1 MGILDFFG
9 NSKKREIEEDEQLR
23 DSPSFKK
30 KYMEVD
36 KILTMITNKSSI
48 NKDNLENNKD
58 LLGVRIGKYEITSI
72 PNEDNIKNEKNKYLK
87 FFVKNTEKNTVE
99 TFDTFEKI
107 YTNNIYFDKTE
118 QKYIPKKD
126 EMYTKELYQNV
137 KEKYAINFATRLE
150 DIKREY
156 CIDDS
161 IEIEDNINVKIN
173 VPKKSKEIQNIK
185 IENIKIQE
193 KDKDKVQVEERV
205 QKKIQ
210 EKVQEKE
217 TNKATFISED
227 REKRKELQQKAIA
240 KYGSKIKNKEQWYK
254 RYNELRNKFG
264 MKEVS
269 STDIDKLKRKRQ
281 KNGFYL
287 ESDLTNEEKSEINK
301 IKIELLKT
309 QELCAKNDMKFGDIN
324 FSVSDF
330 KKYEELDFK
339 NTNLRDNI
347 NFKILGTDTKSGEVL
362 VFNAED
368 FIKFGQ
374 DNYKDIMKSILDK
387 GVKGA
392 LEVKDFINKFYK
404 TEFELEKAY
413 KEIGI
418 KNTQHINSLLI
429 AGDKT
434 NFLNSTFKELES
446 IREEIKDNPNISI
459 EEKNEFIKDKSK
471 EVSKIVLNHIDN
483 EIRNENLSI
492 GFYKIITKAI
502 GKQRIENAVYNFAN
516 QLLNGNTKDV
526 KEFVEDNIKVEE
538 NQKNRYNEKSK
549 EEKNEKSDNKLN
561 NYTSEN
567 LDKVLLKD
575 FEM

>member
-30 KYMEVD
+30 RYMEVD

-87 FFVKNTEKNTVE
+87 FFVKNKEKNTVE

-173 VPKKSKEIQNIK
+173 VPKKAREIQNIK

-227 REKRKELQQKAIA
+227 KEKRKELQQKAIA

-264 MKEVS
+264 MEEVS

-362 VFNAED
+362 VFNAEE

-374 DNYKDIMKSILDK
+374 ENYKDIMKSILDK

-404 TEFELEKAY
+404 TELELEKAY
-413 KEIGI
+413 KDIGI

-434 NFLNSTFKELES
+434 NVLSSTFKELED
-446 IREEIKDNPNISI
+446 IREEIKDNPDINY
-459 EEKNEFIKDKSK
+459 EEKKEFIENKSK

-483 EIRNENLSI
+483 EIKNENLSI
-492 GFYKIITKAI
+492 VFYKVITKAI
-502 GKQRIENAVYNFAN
+502 GKQRIENAVYNLAN

-538 NQKNRYNEKSK
+538 NQKNRYNEKS
-549 EEKNEKSDNKLN
+549 N

-567 LDKVLLKD
+567 LDKVILKD

>member
-9 NSKKREIEEDEQLR
+9 NSKRKEIEEDEQLR
-23 DSPSFKK
+23 NSLEFKK
-30 KYMEVD
+30 RYTEVD
-36 KILTMITNKSSI
+36 KLLNLITNKSSI

-58 LLGVRIGKYEITSI
+58 LLGIRIGKYEITSI
-72 PNEDNIKNEKNKYLK
+72 PNEDNIKDERNKHLK

-173 VPKKSKEIQNIK
+173 VPKKSKEIENIK
-185 IENIKIQE
+185 IENIKIQG

-205 QKKIQ
+205 Q
-210 EKVQEKE
+210 EKVQEKG
-217 TNKATFISED
+217 TNKATFINED
-227 REKRKELQQKAIA
+227 REKRKKLQQKAIA
-240 KYGSKIKNKEQWYK
+240 KYGSKIRNKEQWYK

-269 STDIDKLKRKRQ
+269 STDIDRLKRKRE
-281 KNGFYL
+281 KNGFSL

-301 IKIELLKT
+301 IKIEILKT
-309 QELCAKNDMKFGDIN
+309 QELCAKNDMKFGDIK
-324 FSVSDF
+324 FSVSGF

-347 NFKILGTDTKSGEVL
+347 NFKILGTDSKSGEVL

>member
-9 NSKKREIEEDEQLR
+9 NGKKREIEEDEQLR

-30 KYMEVD
+30 RYMEVD

-72 PNEDNIKNEKNKYLK
+72 PNEDNIKDERNKHLK

-150 DIKREY
+150 DIKRYY

-161 IEIEDNINVKIN
+161 IEIEDDINIKIKIN
-173 VPKKSKEIQNIK
+173 VPKKSKEIQSIK
-185 IENIKIQE
+185 IEN
-193 KDKDKVQVEERV
+193 KDKVQV
-205 QKKIQ
+205 Q
-210 EKVQEKE
+210 EKVQEKIQEKE
-217 TNKATFISED
+217 TNKPTFISED

-374 DNYKDIMKSILDK
+374 DNYKDIMKFILDK
-387 GVKGA
+387 GIKGA
-392 LEVKDFINKFYK
+392 LEVKDFMNKFYK
-404 TEFELEKAY
+404 TELELEKAY
-413 KEIGI
+413 KDIGI

-434 NFLNSTFKELES
+434 NVLSSTFKELED
-446 IREEIKDNPNISI
+446 IREEIKDNSDINY
-459 EEKNEFIKDKSK
+459 EEKKEFIENKSK

-483 EIRNENLSI
+483 EIKNENLSI
-492 GFYKIITKAI
+492 GFYKVITKAI
-502 GKQRIENAVYNFAN
+502 SKQRIENAVYNLAN

-549 EEKNEKSDNKLN
+549 EQNKEKSN

-567 LDKVLLKD
+567 LDKVILKD

>member
-9 NSKKREIEEDEQLR
+9 NSKRKEIEEDEQLR
-23 DSPSFKK
+23 DSPEFKK
-30 KYMEVD
+30 RYTEVD

-48 NKDNLENNKD
+48 NKDNLESNKD

-87 FFVKNTEKNTVE
+87 FFVKNKEKNTVE

-173 VPKKSKEIQNIK
+173 VPKKAREIQSIK
-185 IENIKIQE
+185 IE
-193 KDKDKVQVEERV
+193 DKDKIQVQERV
-205 QKKIQ
+205 QEKVQ
-210 EKVQEKE
+210 EKAQKKVQEKE
-217 TNKATFISED
+217 TNKTTFISED
-227 REKRKELQQKAIA
+227 KEKRKELQQKAIA

-392 LEVKDFINKFYK
+392 LEVKDFMNKFYK
-404 TEFELEKAY
+404 TELELEKAY
-413 KEIGI
+413 KDIGI

-434 NFLNSTFKELES
+434 NVLSSTFKELES
-446 IREEIKDNPNISI
+446 IREEIKDNPDINY
-459 EEKNEFIKDKSK
+459 EEKKEFIENKSK

-483 EIRNENLSI
+483 EIKNENLSI
-492 GFYKIITKAI
+492 GFYKVITKAI
-502 GKQRIENAVYNFAN
+502 GKQRIENAVYNFAS

-549 EEKNEKSDNKLN
+549 EQNKEKSN
-561 NYTSEN
+561 NYISEN
-567 LDKVLLKD
+567 LDKVILKD

>member
-23 DSPSFKK
+23 DSPEFKK
-30 KYMEVD
+30 RYTEVD
-36 KILTMITNKSSI
+36 KLLNLITNKSSI

-72 PNEDNIKNEKNKYLK
+72 PNEDNIKDERNKHLK

-173 VPKKSKEIQNIK
+173 VPKKAREIQSIK
-185 IENIKIQE
+185 IE
-193 KDKDKVQVEERV
+193 DKDKIQVQERV
-205 QKKIQ
+205 QEKAQ
-210 EKVQEKE
+210 EKVQKKE

-309 QELCAKNDMKFGDIN
+309 QELCAKNDMKFGNIN

-374 DNYKDIMKSILDK
+374 ENYKDIMKSILDK

-392 LEVKDFINKFYK
+392 LEVKDFMNKFYK
-404 TEFELEKAY
+404 TELELEKAY
-413 KEIGI
+413 KDIGI

-434 NFLNSTFKELES
+434 NVLSNTFKDLES
-446 IREEIKDNPNISI
+446 IREEIKDNPDINY
-459 EEKNEFIKDKSK
+459 EEKKEFIENKSK

-483 EIRNENLSI
+483 EIKNENLSI
-492 GFYKIITKAI
+492 GFYKVITKAI
-502 GKQRIENAVYNFAN
+502 GKQRIENAVYNFAS

-549 EEKNEKSDNKLN
+549 EQNKEKSN

-567 LDKVLLKD
+567 LDKVILKD

>member
-30 KYMEVD
+30 RYMEVD

-161 IEIEDNINVKIN
+161 IEIEDDVNIKIN
-173 VPKKSKEIQNIK
+173 LPKKSKEIQSIK
-185 IENIKIQE
+185 IE
-193 KDKDKVQVEERV
+193 DKDKIQV
-205 QKKIQ
+205 Q
-210 EKVQEKE
+210 EKVQEKVREKTQERVQEKIQEKE
-217 TNKATFISED
+217 TNKPTFISED

-264 MKEVS
+264 MEEVS

-374 DNYKDIMKSILDK
+374 ENYKDIMKSILDK

-392 LEVKDFINKFYK
+392 LEVKDFMNKFYK
-404 TEFELEKAY
+404 TELELEKAY
-413 KEIGI
+413 KDIGI

-434 NFLNSTFKELES
+434 NVLSSTFKELES
-446 IREEIKDNPNISI
+446 IREEIKDNPDINY
-459 EEKNEFIKDKSK
+459 EEKKEFIENKSK

-483 EIRNENLSI
+483 EIKNENLSI
-492 GFYKIITKAI
+492 GFYKVITKAI
-502 GKQRIENAVYNFAN
+502 GKQRIENAVYNFAS

-549 EEKNEKSDNKLN
+549 EQNKEKSN

-567 LDKVLLKD
+567 LDKVILKD

>member
-9 NSKKREIEEDEQLR
+9 NSKRKEIEEDEQLR
-23 DSPSFKK
+23 NSLEFKK
-30 KYMEVD
+30 RYTEVD
-36 KILTMITNKSSI
+36 KLLNLITNKSSI

-58 LLGVRIGKYEITSI
+58 LLGIRIGKYEITSI
-72 PNEDNIKNEKNKYLK
+72 PNEDNIKDERNKHLK

-173 VPKKSKEIQNIK
+173 VPKKSKEIENIK

-193 KDKDKVQVEERV
+193 KDKDKVQVEE
-205 QKKIQ
+205 KAQ

-217 TNKATFISED
+217 TNKVTFINED

-240 KYGSKIKNKEQWYK
+240 KYGSKIRNKEQWYK

-269 STDIDKLKRKRQ
+269 STDIDKLKRKRE
-281 KNGFYL
+281 KNGFSL

-301 IKIELLKT
+301 IKIEILKT
-309 QELCAKNDMKFGDIN
+309 QELCAKNDMKFGDIK
-324 FSVSDF
+324 FSVSGF

>member
-9 NSKKREIEEDEQLR
+9 NSKRKEIEEDEQLR
-23 DSPSFKK
+23 NSLEFKK
-30 KYMEVD
+30 RYTEVD
-36 KILTMITNKSSI
+36 KLLNLITNKSSI

-58 LLGVRIGKYEITSI
+58 LLGIRIGKYEITSI
-72 PNEDNIKNEKNKYLK
+72 PNEDNIKDERNKYLK

-173 VPKKSKEIQNIK
+173 VPKKSKEIENIK
-185 IENIKIQE
+185 IENIKIQG
-193 KDKDKVQVEERV
+193 KDKDKVQAEE
-205 QKKIQ
+205 KAQ

-217 TNKATFISED
+217 TNKVTFINED

-240 KYGSKIKNKEQWYK
+240 KYGSKIRNKEQWYK

-269 STDIDKLKRKRQ
+269 STDIDKLKRKRE
-281 KNGFYL
+281 KNGFSL

-301 IKIELLKT
+301 IKIEILKT
-309 QELCAKNDMKFGDIN
+309 QELCAKNDMKFGDIK
-324 FSVSDF
+324 FSVSGF

>member
-9 NSKKREIEEDEQLR
+9 NSKRKEIEEDEQLR
-23 DSPSFKK
+23 NSLEFKK
-30 KYMEVD
+30 RYTEVD
-36 KILTMITNKSSI
+36 KLLNLITNKSSI

-72 PNEDNIKNEKNKYLK
+72 PNEDNIKDERNKHLK

-173 VPKKSKEIQNIK
+173 VPKKSKEIENIK
-185 IENIKIQE
+185 IENIKIQGKE
-193 KDKDKVQVEERV
+193 KVQDEVQVEERV
-205 QKKIQ
+205 Q
-210 EKVQEKE
+210 EKVQEKG
-217 TNKATFISED
+217 TNKATFINED

-240 KYGSKIKNKEQWYK
+240 KYGSKIRNKEQWYK

-269 STDIDKLKRKRQ
+269 STDIDKLKRKRE
-281 KNGFYL
+281 KNGFSL

-301 IKIELLKT
+301 IKIEILKT

-324 FSVSDF
+324 FSVSGF

-538 NQKNRYNEKSK
+538 NQKNKYNEKSK
-549 EEKNEKSDNKLN
+549 EEKNEKSNNKLN

>member
-9 NSKKREIEEDEQLR
+9 NSKRKEIEEDEQLR
-23 DSPSFKK
+23 NSLEFKK
-30 KYMEVD
+30 RYTEVD
-36 KILTMITNKSSI
+36 KLLNLITNKSSI

-58 LLGVRIGKYEITSI
+58 LLGIRIGKYEITSI
-72 PNEDNIKNEKNKYLK
+72 PNEDNIKDERNKHLK

-161 IEIEDNINVKIN
+161 IEIEDNINMKIN

-193 KDKDKVQVEERV
+193 KDKVQVEERV
-205 QKKIQ
+205 QEKIQ
-210 EKVQEKE
+210 EKAQEKD
-217 TNKATFISED
+217 TNKATFINED

-254 RYNELRNKFG
+254 KYNELRNKFG

-269 STDIDKLKRKRQ
+269 STDIDRLKRKRE
-281 KNGFYL
+281 KNGFSL

-301 IKIELLKT
+301 IKIEILKT
-309 QELCAKNDMKFGDIN
+309 QELCAKNDMKFGDIK
-324 FSVSDF
+324 FSVSGF

-368 FIKFGQ
+368 FIQLGK
-374 DNYKDIMKSILDK
+374 DNYKDIMKSTLDK
-387 GVKGA
+387 GIKGA

-404 TEFELEKAY
+404 TEFELEKSY

-538 NQKNRYNEKSK
+538 NQKNKYNEKSK
-549 EEKNEKSDNKLN
+549 EEKNEKSNNKLN

>member
-9 NSKKREIEEDEQLR
+9 NSKRKEIEEDEQLR
-23 DSPSFKK
+23 NSLEFKK
-30 KYMEVD
+30 RYTEVD
-36 KILTMITNKSSI
+36 KLLNLITNKSSI

-72 PNEDNIKNEKNKYLK
+72 PNEDNIKDERNKHLK

-173 VPKKSKEIQNIK
+173 VPKKSKEIENIK
-185 IENIKIQE
+185 IENIKIQGKE
-193 KDKDKVQVEERV
+193 KVQDEVQVEERV
-205 QKKIQ
+205 Q
-210 EKVQEKE
+210 EKVQEKG
-217 TNKATFISED
+217 TNKATFINED

-240 KYGSKIKNKEQWYK
+240 KYGSKIRNKEQWYK

-269 STDIDKLKRKRQ
+269 STDIDKLKRKRE
-281 KNGFYL
+281 KNGFSL

-301 IKIELLKT
+301 IKIEILKT
-309 QELCAKNDMKFGDIN
+309 QELCAKNDMKFGDIK
-324 FSVSDF
+324 FSVSGF

>member
-9 NSKKREIEEDEQLR
+9 NSKRKEIEEDEQLR
-23 DSPSFKK
+23 NSLEFKK
-30 KYMEVD
+30 RYTEVD
-36 KILTMITNKSSI
+36 KLLNLITNKSSI

-72 PNEDNIKNEKNKYLK
+72 PNEDNIKDERNKHLK

-173 VPKKSKEIQNIK
+173 VPKKSKEIENIK

-193 KDKDKVQVEERV
+193 KDKDKVQVEE
-205 QKKIQ
+205 KAQ

-217 TNKATFISED
+217 TNKVTFINED

-240 KYGSKIKNKEQWYK
+240 KYGSKIRNKEQWYK

-269 STDIDKLKRKRQ
+269 STDIDKLKRKRE
-281 KNGFYL
+281 KNGFSL

-301 IKIELLKT
+301 IKIEILKT
-309 QELCAKNDMKFGDIN
+309 QELCAKNDMKFGDIK
-324 FSVSDF
+324 FSVSGF

>member
-9 NSKKREIEEDEQLR
+9 NSKRKEIEEDEQLR
-23 DSPSFKK
+23 NSLEFKK
-30 KYMEVD
+30 RYTEVD
-36 KILTMITNKSSI
+36 KLLNLITNKSSI

-72 PNEDNIKNEKNKYLK
+72 PNEDNIKDERNKHLK

-99 TFDTFEKI
+99 IFDTFEKI

-173 VPKKSKEIQNIK
+173 VPKKSKEIENIK
-185 IENIKIQE
+185 IENIKIQG

-205 QKKIQ
+205 Q
-210 EKVQEKE
+210 EKVQEKG
-217 TNKATFISED
+217 TNKATFINED

-240 KYGSKIKNKEQWYK
+240 KYGSKIRNKEQWYK

-269 STDIDKLKRKRQ
+269 STDIDRLKRKRE
-281 KNGFYL
+281 KNGFSL

-301 IKIELLKT
+301 IKIEILKT

-324 FSVSDF
+324 FSVSGF

-434 NFLNSTFKELES
+434 NVLNNTFKELES

>member
-9 NSKKREIEEDEQLR
+9 NSKRKEIEEDEQLR
-23 DSPSFKK
+23 NSLEFKK
-30 KYMEVD
+30 RYTEVD
-36 KILTMITNKSSI
+36 KLLNLITNKSSI

-72 PNEDNIKNEKNKYLK
+72 PNEDNIKDERNKYLK

-173 VPKKSKEIQNIK
+173 VPKKSKEIENIK
-185 IENIKIQE
+185 IENIKIQG

-205 QKKIQ
+205 Q

-217 TNKATFISED
+217 TNKVTFINED

-240 KYGSKIKNKEQWYK
+240 KYGSKIRNKEQWYK

-269 STDIDKLKRKRQ
+269 STDIDRLKRKRE
-281 KNGFYL
+281 KNGFSL

-301 IKIELLKT
+301 IKIEILKT

-324 FSVSDF
+324 FSVSGF

-392 LEVKDFINKFYK
+392 LEIKDFINKFYK

-434 NFLNSTFKELES
+434 NVLNNTFKELES

>member
-9 NSKKREIEEDEQLR
+9 NSKRKEIEEDEQLR
-23 DSPSFKK
+23 NSLEFKK
-30 KYMEVD
+30 RYTEVD
-36 KILTMITNKSSI
+36 KLLNLITNKSSI

-72 PNEDNIKNEKNKYLK
+72 PNEDNIKDERNKHLK

-173 VPKKSKEIQNIK
+173 VPKKSKEIENIK

-193 KDKDKVQVEERV
+193 KDKDKVQVEEKV
-205 QKKIQ
+205 Q

-217 TNKATFISED
+217 TNKVTFINED

-269 STDIDKLKRKRQ
+269 STDIDRLKRKRE
-281 KNGFYL
+281 KNGFSL

-301 IKIELLKT
+301 IKIEILKT

-324 FSVSDF
+324 FSVSGF

-483 EIRNENLSI
+483 EIKNENLSI

>member
-9 NSKKREIEEDEQLR
+9 NSKRKEIEEDEQLR
-23 DSPSFKK
+23 NSLEFKK
-30 KYMEVD
+30 RYTEVD
-36 KILTMITNKSSI
+36 KLLNLITNKSSI

-72 PNEDNIKNEKNKYLK
+72 PNEDNIKDERNKHLK

-173 VPKKSKEIQNIK
+173 VPKKSKEIENIK
-185 IENIKIQE
+185 IENIKIQGKE
-193 KDKDKVQVEERV
+193 KVQDEVQVEERV
-205 QKKIQ
+205 Q
-210 EKVQEKE
+210 EKVQEKG
-217 TNKATFISED
+217 TNKATFINED

-240 KYGSKIKNKEQWYK
+240 KYGSKIRNKEQWYK

-269 STDIDKLKRKRQ
+269 STDIDKLKRKRE
-281 KNGFYL
+281 KNGFSL

-301 IKIELLKT
+301 IKIEILKT
-309 QELCAKNDMKFGDIN
+309 QELCAKNDMKFGDIK
-324 FSVSDF
+324 FSVSGF

-392 LEVKDFINKFYK
+392 LEVKDFMNKFYK

>member
-9 NSKKREIEEDEQLR
+9 NSKRKEIEEDEQLR
-23 DSPSFKK
+23 DSPEFKK
-30 KYMEVD
+30 RYTEVD

-48 NKDNLENNKD
+48 NKDNLESNKD

-87 FFVKNTEKNTVE
+87 FFVKNKEKNTVE

-374 DNYKDIMKSILDK
+374 ENYKDIMKSILDK

-392 LEVKDFINKFYK
+392 LEVKDFMNKFYK
-404 TEFELEKAY
+404 TELELEKAY
-413 KEIGI
+413 KDIGI

-434 NFLNSTFKELES
+434 NVLSSTFKELES
-446 IREEIKDNPNISI
+446 IREEIKDNPDINY
-459 EEKNEFIKDKSK
+459 EEKKEFIENKSK

-483 EIRNENLSI
+483 EIKNENLSI
-492 GFYKIITKAI
+492 GFYKVITKAI
-502 GKQRIENAVYNFAN
+502 GKQRIENAVYNFAS

-549 EEKNEKSDNKLN
+549 EQNKEKSN

-567 LDKVLLKD
+567 LDKVILKD

>member
-9 NSKKREIEEDEQLR
+9 NSKRKEIEEDEQLR
-23 DSPSFKK
+23 NSPNFKK
-30 KYMEVD
+30 RYIEVD
-36 KILTMITNKSSI
+36 KVLTMITNKSSI

-72 PNEDNIKNEKNKYLK
+72 PNEDNIKDERNKHLK

-173 VPKKSKEIQNIK
+173 VPKKSKEIENIK

-193 KDKDKVQVEERV
+193 KDKDKVQVEEKV
-205 QKKIQ
+205 Q

-217 TNKATFISED
+217 TNKVTFINED

-269 STDIDKLKRKRQ
+269 STDIDRLKRKRE
-281 KNGFYL
+281 KNGFSL

-301 IKIELLKT
+301 IKIEILKT

-324 FSVSDF
+324 FSVSGF

-483 EIRNENLSI
+483 EIKNENLSI

>member
-9 NSKKREIEEDEQLR
+9 NSKRKEIEEDEQLR
-23 DSPSFKK
+23 DSPEFKK
-30 KYMEVD
+30 RYTEVD
-36 KILTMITNKSSI
+36 KLLNLITNKSSI

-161 IEIEDNINVKIN
+161 IEIEDNIIVKIN
-173 VPKKSKEIQNIK
+173 VPKKAREIQSIK
-185 IENIKIQE
+185 IE
-193 KDKDKVQVEERV
+193 DKDKIQV
-205 QKKIQ
+205 Q
-210 EKVQEKE
+210 EKVQEKTQERVQEKIQEKE
-217 TNKATFISED
+217 TNKTTFISED
-227 REKRKELQQKAIA
+227 RKKRKELQQKAIA

-362 VFNAED
+362 VFNAEE

-374 DNYKDIMKSILDK
+374 ENYKDIMKSILDK

-392 LEVKDFINKFYK
+392 LEVKDFMNKFYK
-404 TEFELEKAY
+404 TELELEKAY
-413 KEIGI
+413 KDIGI

-434 NFLNSTFKELES
+434 NVLNDTFKELES
-446 IREEIKDNPNISI
+446 IREEIKDNPDINY
-459 EEKNEFIKDKSK
+459 EEKKEFIENKSK

-492 GFYKIITKAI
+492 GFYKVITKAI
-502 GKQRIENAVYNFAN
+502 GKQRIENAVYNFTN
-516 QLLNGNTKDV
+516 QLLSGNTKDV

-549 EEKNEKSDNKLN
+549 EQNKEKSN
-561 NYTSEN
+561 NYISEN
-567 LDKVLLKD
+567 LDKVILKD

>member
-23 DSPSFKK
+23 DSPEFKK
-30 KYMEVD
+30 RYTEVD
-36 KILTMITNKSSI
+36 KLLNLITNKSSI

-87 FFVKNTEKNTVE
+87 FFVKNKEKNTVE

-156 CIDDS
+156 CIDES

-173 VPKKSKEIQNIK
+173 VPKKAREIQSIK

-374 DNYKDIMKSILDK
+374 ENYKDIMKSILDK

-392 LEVKDFINKFYK
+392 LEVKDFMNKFYK
-404 TEFELEKAY
+404 TELELEKAY
-413 KEIGI
+413 KDIGI

-434 NFLNSTFKELES
+434 NVLSSTFKELES
-446 IREEIKDNPNISI
+446 IREEIKDNPDINY
-459 EEKNEFIKDKSK
+459 EEKKEFIENKSK

-483 EIRNENLSI
+483 EIKNENLSI
-492 GFYKIITKAI
+492 GFYKVITKAI
-502 GKQRIENAVYNFAN
+502 GKQRIENAVYNFAS

-538 NQKNRYNEKSK
+538 NKKNRYNEKSK
-549 EEKNEKSDNKLN
+549 EQNKEKSN
-561 NYTSEN
+561 NYISEN
-567 LDKVLLKD
+567 LDKVILKD

>member
-9 NSKKREIEEDEQLR
+9 NSKRKEIEEDEQLR
-23 DSPSFKK
+23 NSLEFKK
-30 KYMEVD
+30 RYTEVD
-36 KILTMITNKSSI
+36 KLLNLITNKSSI
-48 NKDNLENNKD
+48 NKDNLENNKN
-58 LLGVRIGKYEITSI
+58 LLGIRIGKYEITSI
-72 PNEDNIKNEKNKYLK
+72 PNEDNIKDERNKYLK

-99 TFDTFEKI
+99 IFDTFEKI

-173 VPKKSKEIQNIK
+173 VPKKSKEIENIK

-193 KDKDKVQVEERV
+193 KDKDKVQVEEKV
-205 QKKIQ
+205 Q

-217 TNKATFISED
+217 TNKVTFINED

-269 STDIDKLKRKRQ
+269 STDIDRLKRKRE
-281 KNGFYL
+281 KNGFSL

-301 IKIELLKT
+301 IKIEILKT

-324 FSVSDF
+324 FSVSGF

-347 NFKILGTDTKSGEVL
+347 NFKILGTDSKSGEVL

-483 EIRNENLSI
+483 EIKNENLSI

>member
-9 NSKKREIEEDEQLR
+9 NSKRKEIEEDEQLR
-23 DSPSFKK
+23 NSLEFKK
-30 KYMEVD
+30 RYTEVD
-36 KILTMITNKSSI
+36 KLLNLITNKSSI

-58 LLGVRIGKYEITSI
+58 LLGIRIGKYEITSI
-72 PNEDNIKNEKNKYLK
+72 PNEDNIKDERNKHLK

-173 VPKKSKEIQNIK
+173 VPKKSKEIENIK
-185 IENIKIQE
+185 IENIKIQG
-193 KDKDKVQVEERV
+193 KDKDKVQAEE
-205 QKKIQ
+205 KAQ

-217 TNKATFISED
+217 TNKVTFINED

-240 KYGSKIKNKEQWYK
+240 KYGSKIRNKEQWYK

-269 STDIDKLKRKRQ
+269 STDIDKLKRKRE
-281 KNGFYL
+281 KNGFSL

-301 IKIELLKT
+301 IKIEILKT
-309 QELCAKNDMKFGDIN
+309 QELCAKNDMKFGDIK
-324 FSVSDF
+324 FSVSGF

>member
-9 NSKKREIEEDEQLR
+9 NSKRKEIEEDEQLR
-23 DSPSFKK
+23 NSLEFKK
-30 KYMEVD
+30 RYTEVD
-36 KILTMITNKSSI
+36 KLLNLITNKSSI

-72 PNEDNIKNEKNKYLK
+72 PNEDNIKDERNKHLK

-173 VPKKSKEIQNIK
+173 VPKKSKEIENIK

-193 KDKDKVQVEERV
+193 KDKDKVQVEEKV
-205 QKKIQ
+205 Q

-217 TNKATFISED
+217 TNKVTFINED

-269 STDIDKLKRKRQ
+269 STDIDRLKRKRE
-281 KNGFYL
+281 KNGFSL

-301 IKIELLKT
+301 IKIEILKT
-309 QELCAKNDMKFGDIN
+309 QELCAKKDMKFGDIK
-324 FSVSDF
+324 FSVSGF

>member
-9 NSKKREIEEDEQLR
+9 NSKRKEIEEDEQLR
-23 DSPSFKK
+23 NSLEFKK
-30 KYMEVD
+30 RYTEVD
-36 KILTMITNKSSI
+36 KLLNLITNKSSI

-58 LLGVRIGKYEITSI
+58 LLGIRIGKYEITSI
-72 PNEDNIKNEKNKYLK
+72 PNEDNIKDERNKYLK

-99 TFDTFEKI
+99 IFDTFEKI

-173 VPKKSKEIQNIK
+173 VPKKSKEIENIK

-193 KDKDKVQVEERV
+193 KDKVQVEEKV
-205 QKKIQ
+205 Q

-217 TNKATFISED
+217 TNKVTFINED

-269 STDIDKLKRKRQ
+269 STDIDRLKRKRE
-281 KNGFYL
+281 KNGFSL

-301 IKIELLKT
+301 IKIEILKT

-324 FSVSDF
+324 FSVSGF

-347 NFKILGTDTKSGEVL
+347 NFKILGTDSKSGEVL

-368 FIKFGQ
+368 FIQLGK
-374 DNYKDIMKSILDK
+374 DNYKDIMKSTLDK

>member
-23 DSPSFKK
+23 DSPSFKRR
-30 KYMEVD
+30 YMEVD

-173 VPKKSKEIQNIK
+173 VPKKSKEIQSIK
-185 IENIKIQE
+185 IEN
-193 KDKDKVQVEERV
+193 KDKVQTQEKVKEKKQERV
-205 QKKIQ
+205 Q

-287 ESDLTNEEKSEINK
+287 ESDL
-301 IKIELLKT
+301 
-309 QELCAKNDMKFGDIN
+309 KNDMKFGNIN

-362 VFNAED
+362 VFNAEE

-374 DNYKDIMKSILDK
+374 ENYKDIMKSILDK

-392 LEVKDFINKFYK
+392 LEVKNFMNKFYK
-404 TEFELEKAY
+404 TELELEKAY
-413 KEIGI
+413 KDIGI

-434 NFLNSTFKELES
+434 NVLSSTFKELED
-446 IREEIKDNPNISI
+446 IREEIKDNPDINY
-459 EEKNEFIKDKSK
+459 EEKKEFIENKSK

-483 EIRNENLSI
+483 EIKNENLSI
-492 GFYKIITKAI
+492 GFYKVITKAI
-502 GKQRIENAVYNFAN
+502 GKQRIENAVYNFAS
-516 QLLNGNTKDV
+516 QLLRGNTKDV

-549 EEKNEKSDNKLN
+549 EQNKEKSDN
-561 NYTSEN
+561 YISEN
-567 LDKVLLKD
+567 LDKVILKD

>member
-9 NSKKREIEEDEQLR
+9 NGKKREIEEDEQLR

-30 KYMEVD
+30 RYMEID

-72 PNEDNIKNEKNKYLK
+72 PNEDNIKDERNKHLK

-161 IEIEDNINVKIN
+161 IEIEDDINIKIN
-173 VPKKSKEIQNIK
+173 LPKKSKEIQSIK
-185 IENIKIQE
+185 IEN
-193 KDKDKVQVEERV
+193 KDKVQV
-205 QKKIQ
+205 Q
-210 EKVQEKE
+210 EKVQEKIQEKE
-217 TNKATFISED
+217 TNKPTFISED

-339 NTNLRDNI
+339 NTNLKDNI

-362 VFNAED
+362 VFNAEE

-374 DNYKDIMKSILDK
+374 DNYKDIMKFILDK
-387 GVKGA
+387 GIKGA
-392 LEVKDFINKFYK
+392 LEVKDFMNKFYK
-404 TEFELEKAY
+404 TELELERAY
-413 KEIGI
+413 KDIGI

-434 NFLNSTFKELES
+434 NVLSSTFKELED
-446 IREEIKDNPNISI
+446 IREEIKDNSDINY
-459 EEKNEFIKDKSK
+459 EEKKEFIENKSK

-492 GFYKIITKAI
+492 GFYKVITKAI
-502 GKQRIENAVYNFAN
+502 GKQRIENAVYNLAN

-549 EEKNEKSDNKLN
+549 EQNKEKSN

-567 LDKVLLKD
+567 LDKVILKD

>member
-1 MGILDFFG
+1 
-9 NSKKREIEEDEQLR
+9 
-23 DSPSFKK
+23 
-30 KYMEVD
+30 
-36 KILTMITNKSSI
+36 
-48 NKDNLENNKD
+48 
-58 LLGVRIGKYEITSI
+58 
-72 PNEDNIKNEKNKYLK
+72 
-87 FFVKNTEKNTVE
+87 
-99 TFDTFEKI
+99 
-107 YTNNIYFDKTE
+107 
-118 QKYIPKKD
+118 
-126 EMYTKELYQNV
+126 
-137 KEKYAINFATRLE
+137 
-150 DIKREY
+150 
-156 CIDDS
+156 
-161 IEIEDNINVKIN
+161 
-173 VPKKSKEIQNIK
+173 
-185 IENIKIQE
+185 
-193 KDKDKVQVEERV
+193 
-205 QKKIQ
+205 
-210 EKVQEKE
+210 
-217 TNKATFISED
+217 
-227 REKRKELQQKAIA
+227 
-240 KYGSKIKNKEQWYK
+240 
-254 RYNELRNKFG
+254 
-264 MKEVS
+264 
-269 STDIDKLKRKRQ
+269 
-281 KNGFYL
+281 
-287 ESDLTNEEKSEINK
+287 
-301 IKIELLKT
+301 
-309 QELCAKNDMKFGDIN
+309 MKFGDIN
-324 FSVSDF
+324 FSVSGF

-362 VFNAED
+362 VFNAKD

-538 NQKNRYNEKSK
+538 NQKNKYNEKSK
-549 EEKNEKSDNKLN
+549 EEKNEKSNNKLN

>member
-9 NSKKREIEEDEQLR
+9 NSKRKEIEEDEQLR
-23 DSPSFKK
+23 NSLEFKK
-30 KYMEVD
+30 RYTEVD
-36 KILTMITNKSSI
+36 KLLNLITNKSSI

-58 LLGVRIGKYEITSI
+58 LLGIRIGKYEITSI
-72 PNEDNIKNEKNKYLK
+72 PNEDNIKDERNKHLK

-107 YTNNIYFDKTE
+107 YTKNIYFDKTE

-173 VPKKSKEIQNIK
+173 VPKKSKEIENIK

-193 KDKDKVQVEERV
+193 KDKDKVQVEEKV
-205 QKKIQ
+205 Q

-217 TNKATFISED
+217 TNKVTFINED
-227 REKRKELQQKAIA
+227 RKKRKELQQKAIA

-269 STDIDKLKRKRQ
+269 STDIDRLKRKRE
-281 KNGFYL
+281 KNGFSL

-301 IKIELLKT
+301 IKIEILKT
-309 QELCAKNDMKFGDIN
+309 QELCAKNDMKFGDIK
-324 FSVSDF
+324 FSVSGF

-362 VFNAED
+362 VFNTED

-483 EIRNENLSI
+483 EIKNENLSI

>member
-9 NSKKREIEEDEQLR
+9 NSKRKEIEEDEQLR
-23 DSPSFKK
+23 NSLEFKK
-30 KYMEVD
+30 RYTEVD
-36 KILTMITNKSSI
+36 KLLNLITNKSSI

-72 PNEDNIKNEKNKYLK
+72 PNEDNIKDERNKHLK

-173 VPKKSKEIQNIK
+173 VPKKSKEIENIK

-193 KDKDKVQVEERV
+193 KDKDKVQVEEKV
-205 QKKIQ
+205 Q

-217 TNKATFISED
+217 TNKVTFINED

-269 STDIDKLKRKRQ
+269 STDIDRLKRKRE
-281 KNGFYL
+281 KNGFSL

-301 IKIELLKT
+301 IKIEILKT
-309 QELCAKNDMKFGDIN
+309 QELCAKNDMKFGDIK
-324 FSVSDF
+324 FSVSGF

-434 NFLNSTFKELES
+434 NFLNSTFKELEN

-483 EIRNENLSI
+483 EIKNENLSI

-549 EEKNEKSDNKLN
+549 EENNEKSNNKLN

>member
-23 DSPSFKK
+23 DSPSFKRR
-30 KYMEVD
+30 YMEVD

-161 IEIEDNINVKIN
+161 IEIEDDINIKIN
-173 VPKKSKEIQNIK
+173 LPKKSKEIQNIK
-185 IENIKIQE
+185 IENKE
-193 KDKDKVQVEERV
+193 KV
-205 QKKIQ
+205 Q
-210 EKVQEKE
+210 EKVQEKTQERVEEKIQEKE

-254 RYNELRNKFG
+254 KYNELRNKFG
-264 MKEVS
+264 MEEVS

-309 QELCAKNDMKFGDIN
+309 QELCAKNDMKFGNIN

-374 DNYKDIMKSILDK
+374 ENYKDIMKSILDK

-392 LEVKDFINKFYK
+392 LEVKDFMNKFYK
-404 TEFELEKAY
+404 TELELEKAY
-413 KEIGI
+413 KDIGI

-434 NFLNSTFKELES
+434 NVLSNTFKDLES
-446 IREEIKDNPNISI
+446 IREEIKDNPDINY
-459 EEKNEFIKDKSK
+459 EEKKEFIENKSK

-483 EIRNENLSI
+483 EIKNENLSI
-492 GFYKIITKAI
+492 GFYKVITKAI
-502 GKQRIENAVYNFAN
+502 GKQRIENAVYNFAS

-549 EEKNEKSDNKLN
+549 EQNKEKSN

-567 LDKVLLKD
+567 LDKVILKD

>member
-9 NSKKREIEEDEQLR
+9 NSKRKEIEEDEQLR
-23 DSPSFKK
+23 NSLEFKK
-30 KYMEVD
+30 RYTEVD
-36 KILTMITNKSSI
+36 KLLNLITNKSSI

-58 LLGVRIGKYEITSI
+58 LLGIRIGKYEITSI
-72 PNEDNIKNEKNKYLK
+72 PNEDNIKDERNKHLK

-173 VPKKSKEIQNIK
+173 VSKKSKEIENIK
-185 IENIKIQE
+185 IENIKIQG

-205 QKKIQ
+205 QEKIQ

-217 TNKATFISED
+217 TNKVTFINED

-240 KYGSKIKNKEQWYK
+240 KYGSKIRNKEQWYK

-269 STDIDKLKRKRQ
+269 STDIDKLKRKRE
-281 KNGFYL
+281 KNGFSL

-301 IKIELLKT
+301 IKIEILKT
-309 QELCAKNDMKFGDIN
+309 QELCAKNDMKFGDIK
-324 FSVSDF
+324 FSVSGF

-362 VFNAED
+362 VFNTED

>member
-9 NSKKREIEEDEQLR
+9 NSKRKEIEEDEQLR
-23 DSPSFKK
+23 NSLEFKK
-30 KYMEVD
+30 RYTEVD
-36 KILTMITNKSSI
+36 KLLNLITNKSSI

-58 LLGVRIGKYEITSI
+58 LLGIRIGKYEITSI
-72 PNEDNIKNEKNKYLK
+72 PNEDNIKDERNKHLK
-87 FFVKNTEKNTVE
+87 FFVKNTGKNTVE

-173 VPKKSKEIQNIK
+173 VPKKSKEIENIK

-193 KDKDKVQVEERV
+193 KDKDKVQVEEKV
-205 QKKIQ
+205 Q

-217 TNKATFISED
+217 TNKVTFINED

-269 STDIDKLKRKRQ
+269 STDIDRLKRKRE
-281 KNGFYL
+281 KNGFSL

-301 IKIELLKT
+301 IKIEILKT
-309 QELCAKNDMKFGDIN
+309 QELCAKNDMKFGDIK
-324 FSVSDF
+324 FSVSGF

-434 NFLNSTFKELES
+434 NFLNSTFKELEN

-483 EIRNENLSI
+483 EIKNENLSI

-549 EEKNEKSDNKLN
+549 EENNEKSNNKLN

>member
-9 NSKKREIEEDEQLR
+9 NSKRKEIEEDEQLR
-23 DSPSFKK
+23 NSLEFKK
-30 KYMEVD
+30 RYTEVD
-36 KILTMITNKSSI
+36 KLLNLITNKSSI

-72 PNEDNIKNEKNKYLK
+72 PNEDNIKDERNKHLK

-173 VPKKSKEIQNIK
+173 VPKKSKEIENIK
-185 IENIKIQE
+185 IENIKIQGKE
-193 KDKDKVQVEERV
+193 KVQDEVQVEERV
-205 QKKIQ
+205 Q
-210 EKVQEKE
+210 EKVQEKG
-217 TNKATFISED
+217 TNKATFINED

-240 KYGSKIKNKEQWYK
+240 KYGSKIRNKEQWYK

-269 STDIDKLKRKRQ
+269 STDIDKLKRKRE
-281 KNGFYL
+281 KNGFSL

-301 IKIELLKT
+301 IKIEILKT
-309 QELCAKNDMKFGDIN
+309 QELCAKNDMKFGDIK
-324 FSVSDF
+324 FSVSGF

-392 LEVKDFINKFYK
+392 LEVKDFMNKFYK

-471 EVSKIVLNHIDN
+471 EVSKILLNHIDN

-516 QLLNGNTKDV
+516 QLLNRNTKDV

>member
-9 NSKKREIEEDEQLR
+9 NSKRKEIEEDEQLR
-23 DSPSFKK
+23 NSLEFKK
-30 KYMEVD
+30 RYTEVD
-36 KILTMITNKSSI
+36 KLLNLITNKSSI

-72 PNEDNIKNEKNKYLK
+72 PNEDNIKDERNKHLK

-173 VPKKSKEIQNIK
+173 VPKKSKEIENIK
-185 IENIKIQE
+185 IENIKIQG
-193 KDKDKVQVEERV
+193 KDKDKVQVEEKV
-205 QKKIQ
+205 Q

-217 TNKATFISED
+217 TNKVTFINED

-269 STDIDKLKRKRQ
+269 STDIDRLKRKRE
-281 KNGFYL
+281 KNGFSL

-301 IKIELLKT
+301 IKIEILKT
-309 QELCAKNDMKFGDIN
+309 QELCAKNDMKFGDIK
-324 FSVSDF
+324 FSVSGF

-434 NFLNSTFKELES
+434 NFLNSTFKELEN

-483 EIRNENLSI
+483 EIKNENLSI

-549 EEKNEKSDNKLN
+549 EENNEKSNNKLN

>member
-9 NSKKREIEEDEQLR
+9 NSKRKEIEEDEQLR
-23 DSPSFKK
+23 NSLEFKK
-30 KYMEVD
+30 RYTEVD
-36 KILTMITNKSSI
+36 KLLNLITNKSSI

-58 LLGVRIGKYEITSI
+58 LLGIRIGKYEITSI
-72 PNEDNIKNEKNKYLK
+72 PNEDNIKDERNKYLK

-99 TFDTFEKI
+99 IFDTFEKI

-173 VPKKSKEIQNIK
+173 VPKKSKEIENIK

-193 KDKDKVQVEERV
+193 KDKVQVEEKV
-205 QKKIQ
+205 Q

-217 TNKATFISED
+217 TNKVTFINED

-269 STDIDKLKRKRQ
+269 STDIDRLKRKRE
-281 KNGFYL
+281 KNGFSL

-301 IKIELLKT
+301 IKIEILKT
-309 QELCAKNDMKFGDIN
+309 QELCAKNDMKFGDIK
-324 FSVSDF
+324 FSVSGF

-362 VFNAED
+362 VFNTED

-483 EIRNENLSI
+483 EIKNENLSI
-492 GFYKIITKAI
+492 GFYKVITKAI

>member
-9 NSKKREIEEDEQLR
+9 NSKRKEIEEDEQLR
-23 DSPSFKK
+23 NSLEFKK
-30 KYMEVD
+30 RYTEVD
-36 KILTMITNKSSI
+36 KLLNLITNKSSI

-72 PNEDNIKNEKNKYLK
+72 PNEDNIKDERNKHLK

-173 VPKKSKEIQNIK
+173 VPKKSKEIENIK
-185 IENIKIQE
+185 IENIKIQGKE
-193 KDKDKVQVEERV
+193 KVQDEVQVEERV
-205 QKKIQ
+205 Q
-210 EKVQEKE
+210 EKVQEKG
-217 TNKATFISED
+217 TNKATFINED

-240 KYGSKIKNKEQWYK
+240 KYGSKIRNKEQWYK

-269 STDIDKLKRKRQ
+269 STDIDKLKRKRE
-281 KNGFYL
+281 KNGFSL

-301 IKIELLKT
+301 IKIEILKT

-324 FSVSDF
+324 FSVSGF
-330 KKYEELDFK
+330 KKYEELYFK

>member
-9 NSKKREIEEDEQLR
+9 NGKKREIEEDEQLR

-30 KYMEVD
+30 RYMEVD

-48 NKDNLENNKD
+48 SKDNLENNKD

-72 PNEDNIKNEKNKYLK
+72 PNEDNIKNERNKHLK

-161 IEIEDNINVKIN
+161 IEIEDDINIKIN
-173 VPKKSKEIQNIK
+173 LPKKSKEIQSIK
-185 IENIKIQE
+185 IEN
-193 KDKDKVQVEERV
+193 KDKVQV
-205 QKKIQ
+205 Q
-210 EKVQEKE
+210 EKVQEKIQEKE
-217 TNKATFISED
+217 TNKPTFISED

-339 NTNLRDNI
+339 NTNLKDNI

-362 VFNAED
+362 VFNAEE

-374 DNYKDIMKSILDK
+374 DNYKDIMKFILDK
-387 GVKGA
+387 GIKGA
-392 LEVKDFINKFYK
+392 LEVKDFMNKFYK
-404 TEFELEKAY
+404 TELELERAY
-413 KEIGI
+413 KDIGI

-434 NFLNSTFKELES
+434 NVLSSTFKELED
-446 IREEIKDNPNISI
+446 IREEIKDNSDINY
-459 EEKNEFIKDKSK
+459 EEKKEFIENKSK

-492 GFYKIITKAI
+492 GFYKVITKVI
-502 GKQRIENAVYNFAN
+502 GKQRIENAVYNLAN

-549 EEKNEKSDNKLN
+549 EQNKEKSN

-567 LDKVLLKD
+567 LDKVILKD

>member
-9 NSKKREIEEDEQLR
+9 NSKRKEIEEDEQLR
-23 DSPSFKK
+23 NSLEFKK
-30 KYMEVD
+30 RYTEVD
-36 KILTMITNKSSI
+36 KLLNLITNKSSI

-58 LLGVRIGKYEITSI
+58 LLGIRIGKYEITSI
-72 PNEDNIKNEKNKYLK
+72 PNEDNIKDERNKHLK

-173 VPKKSKEIQNIK
+173 VPKKSKEIENIK
-185 IENIKIQE
+185 IENIKIQGKE
-193 KDKDKVQVEERV
+193 KVQDEVQVEERV
-205 QKKIQ
+205 Q
-210 EKVQEKE
+210 EKVQEKG
-217 TNKATFISED
+217 TNKATFINED

-240 KYGSKIKNKEQWYK
+240 KYGSKIRNKEQWYK

-269 STDIDKLKRKRQ
+269 STDIDKLKRKRE
-281 KNGFYL
+281 KNGFSL

-301 IKIELLKT
+301 IKIEILKT
-309 QELCAKNDMKFGDIN
+309 QELCAKNDMKFGDIK
-324 FSVSDF
+324 FSVSGF

-538 NQKNRYNEKSK
+538 NQKNRYIEKSK

>member
-23 DSPSFKK
+23 DSPSFKRR
-30 KYMEVD
+30 YMEVD

-161 IEIEDNINVKIN
+161 IEIEDDINIKIN
-173 VPKKSKEIQNIK
+173 LPKKSKEIQNIK
-185 IENIKIQE
+185 IENKE
-193 KDKDKVQVEERV
+193 KV
-205 QKKIQ
+205 Q
-210 EKVQEKE
+210 EKVQEKTQERVEEKIQEKE

-254 RYNELRNKFG
+254 KYNELRNKFG
-264 MKEVS
+264 MEEVS

-309 QELCAKNDMKFGDIN
+309 QELCAKNDMKFGNIN

-362 VFNAED
+362 VFNAEE

-374 DNYKDIMKSILDK
+374 ENYKDIMKSILDK

-392 LEVKDFINKFYK
+392 LEVKDFMNKFYK
-404 TEFELEKAY
+404 TELELEKAY
-413 KEIGI
+413 KDIGI

-434 NFLNSTFKELES
+434 NVLNNTFKELES
-446 IREEIKDNPNISI
+446 IREEIKDNPDINY
-459 EEKNEFIKDKSK
+459 EEKKEFIENKSK

-492 GFYKIITKAI
+492 GFYKVITKAI
-502 GKQRIENAVYNFAN
+502 GKQRIENAVYNFAS

-549 EEKNEKSDNKLN
+549 EQNKEKSN
-561 NYTSEN
+561 NYISEN
-567 LDKVLLKD
+567 LDKVILKD